1 MNKTS
6 LMSDPAIDEVRAARR
21 RISQRFD
28 HDPARLV
35 SYYIE
40 LQEKY
45 KERLL
50 PGSGSPA
57 PGAKSAA

>member
-1 MNKTS
+1 MNKTV
-6 LMSDPAIDEVRAARR
+6 LMSDPAIDEVRAVRR

-35 SYYIE
+35 SYYIK

-45 KERLL
+45 ADRLL
-50 PGSGSPA
+50 AGSGSPA

>member
-6 LMSDPAIDEVRAARR
+6 LMSDPAIDEVRDARR
-21 RISQRFD
+21 RISQRVD

-35 SYYIE
+35 SYYME

-45 KERLL
+45 QERLL
-50 PGSGSPA
+50 VGSGFPT